1 MNINCIIQARMS
13 STRLPGKIMKF
24 IEDKVVL
31 QHVVDRCK
39 MSRYIDKVIVA
50 TTNKKDDDIIEKYC
64 IDNNILYYRG
74 DENNVLE
81 RYYLTAT
88 TFNSDIII
96 RVTSDCPLI
105 DYNIIDNMIEYFKEN
120 NLKFLQPK
128 YSNGNNQKSR
138 GGFPDGFNPQIFT
151 YNALKESYEKSKTD
165 FEKEHVGPYMVENF
179 LEKEYN
185 ILLIKNYSKID
196 LYNLHLSLDTIE
208 DYNLIKNIYNKL
220 YIKNKNFSLYDV
232 LDFLNIYKSK

>member
-1 MNINCIIQARMS
+1 MQARMGS
-13 STRLPGKIMKF
+13 SRFPGKIMKY

-39 MSRYIDKVIVA
+39 MSKNIDKVIVA
-50 TTNKKDDDIIEKYC
+50 TTNKKDDDIIENYC

-81 RYYLTAT
+81 RYYFTAT

-105 DYNIIDNMIEYFKEN
+105 DYKIIDNMIEYFKEN

-128 YSNGNNQKSR
+128 YFNGKNQKSR

-151 YNALKESYEKSKTD
+151 YNALKETYANANTD
-165 FEKEHVGPYMVENF
+165 FEKEHVGPYMVQNF
-179 LEKEYN
+179 LEKEY
-185 ILLIKNYSKID
+185 IIPLIKIYSKID

-208 DYNLIKNIYNKL
+208 DYNLIKNIYDKL

-232 LDFLNIYKSK
+232 LDFLNNSNNI

>member
-1 MNINCIIQARMS
+1 MNIHCIIQARMG

-39 MSRYIDKVIVA
+39 MSKNIDKVIVA

-105 DYNIIDNMIEYFKEN
+105 DYNIIDNISPKVMVIVVEN
-120 NLKFLQPK
+120 ADPQKIKLLMSEDLSPNSKLDI
-128 YSNGNNQKSR
+128 NNFNISICI
-138 GGFPDGFNPQIFT
+138 FNPVISNWFPLIFVQSSSI
-151 YNALKESYEKSKTD
+151 YL
-165 FEKEHVGPYMVENF
+165 F
-179 LEKEYN
+179 
-185 ILLIKNYSKID
+185 
-196 LYNLHLSLDTIE
+196 TIE
-208 DYNLIKNIYNKL
+208 
-220 YIKNKNFSLYDV
+220 
-232 LDFLNIYKSK
+232 

>member
-1 MNINCIIQARMS
+1 MS
-13 STRLPGKIMKF
+13 STRLPGKIMKI

-39 MSRYIDKVIVA
+39 MSKNIDKVIVA

-128 YSNGNNQKSR
+128 YFNNGKHGAH
-138 GGFPDGFNPQIFT
+138 GGFPDGTNPQIFKFDI
-151 YNALKESYEKSKTD
+151 LKETRENISTD
-165 FEKEHVGPYMVENF
+165 FDKEHVCPYMIRKYSTNNYIIPSLSQYNNINF
-179 LEKEYN
+179 
-185 ILLIKNYSKID
+185 SS
-196 LYNLHLSLDTIE
+196 LHLSLDTQE
-208 DYNLIKNIYNKL
+208 DFEFISNIFKNLYKDKPDFTIYDILTLIN
-220 YIKNKNFSLYDV
+220 NKNF
-232 LDFLNIYKSK
+232 

>member
-1 MNINCIIQARMS
+1 MGS
-13 STRLPGKIMKF
+13 SRFPGKIMKY

-39 MSRYIDKVIVA
+39 MSKNIDKIIVA

-81 RYYLTAT
+81 RYYLTTT

-128 YSNGNNQKSR
+128 YFNGNFQM
-138 GGFPDGFNPQIFT
+138 GLI
-151 YNALKESYEKSKTD
+151 LK
-165 FEKEHVGPYMVENF
+165 F
-179 LEKEYN
+179 LH
-185 ILLIKNYSKID
+185 IM
-196 LYNLHLSLDTIE
+196 
-208 DYNLIKNIYNKL
+208 
-220 YIKNKNFSLYDV
+220 F
-232 LDFLNIYKSK
+232 